1 MIKLKNKIGCFSDI
15 HLGLGQDSN
24 EWHQICLKF
33 FQWASETFRKHHIY
47 DIIIPGDIFHNRS
60 HISVETLSV
69 AKKCFELF
77 KGFNIYISTG
87 NHDCFLKDTSDINS
101 ISILN
106 GWENIKIFENKPEIL
121 ETENSKKISLV
132 PWGSSLDDIPKCDYM
147 FGHFEI
153 SSFYMNSYKICE
165 NGFSY
170 KDLFKIAP
178 FILSGHF
185 HKKDDRVFQNGRIV
199 YLGSPYQHNF
209 GDAMDERGIYILDTD
224 KNDIQFIENKISP
237 KHYKIKINEDVNED
251 DIKNNFISLIIDNK
265 LDEDEL
271 TKFKGKLL
279 NLNPKNIKIQYQE
292 SEIADNELKSQAL
305 DNLDLMKNIEEY
317 IENLKP
323 ENKKEVVD
331 YIKTLYNSLI

>member
-1 MIKLKNKIGCFSDI
+1 MKLKNKIGCFSDI

-24 EWHQICLKF
+24 EWHNICLTF
-33 FQWASETFRKHHIY
+33 FQWASETLRKRHIY
-47 DIIIPGDIFHNRS
+47 DVIIPGDIFHNRS

-77 KGFNIYISTG
+77 QGFNIYISTG

-106 GWENIKIFENKPEIL
+106 GWENIKIFEYKPETL
-121 ETENSKKISLV
+121 ETENLKKIALV
-132 PWGSSLDDIPKCDYM
+132 PWGSSLDDIPKADYV

-153 SSFYMNSYKICE
+153 NSFYMNSYKICE
-165 NGFSY
+165 HGFSY

-178 FILSGHF
+178 FIISGHF
-185 HKKDDRVFQNGRIV
+185 HKKDDRKYNDGRIV
-199 YLGSPYQHNF
+199 YLGSPYQQNF

-224 KNDIQFIENKISP
+224 KDELEFIENKISP
-237 KHYKIKINEDVNED
+237 KHYKVKINEDINED
-251 DIKNNFISLIIDNK
+251 VVKNNFISLVIDNNIDD
-265 LDEDEL
+265 DEI

-279 NLNPKNIKIQYQE
+279 NFKPKNIKIQYQE
-292 SEIADNELKSQAL
+292 VEISSDEFKSQEL
-305 DNLDLMKNIEEY
+305 NNLDLMKNIEEY
-317 IENLKP
+317 IENLKL

-331 YIKTLYNSLI
+331 YIKTLYNSLV